1 MTQTKIISELNY
13 WRETHSPLYSFI
25 FTLPLFLIYE
35 IGIFAISASDLPL
48 LRNGADV
55 LMRQILEIF
64 GIFGVY
70 GFSGT
75 FLIGFIVAFLRQK
88 KNLMSSTIRG
98 EYLLTMFFES
108 IGWAIFLTIVMM
120 WIPTYLMISTKD
132 SRLLQHVV
140 LAIGAGIYEEF
151 AFRVVL
157 ITGLSHVIGFI
168 FQWNELAK
176 NMTAILLSAMLFS
189 GFHFIG
195 IYGELPSINLFII
208 RTLAGIVLGGIYVMR
223 GFGVAAYTHTI
234 YDLFVLVKF
243 TTSS

>member
-1 MTQTKIISELNY
+1 MRIVNLMNNSNY
-13 WRETHSPLYSFI
+13 WSETHTPLYSFI

-35 IGIFAISASDLPL
+35 IGVFAIAASDLPL

-55 LMRQILEIF
+55 LMRQILEVF

-75 FLIGFIVAFLRQK
+75 FLIGFMIAFLRQK
-88 KNLMSSTIRG
+88 KTLQSSSIKG

-108 IGWAIFLTIVMM
+108 IGWAILLTIVML
-120 WIPTYLMISTKD
+120 WSPTLLMAGKD
-132 SRLLQHVV
+132 SRLLQQIV
-140 LAIGAGIYEEF
+140 LAVGAGIYEEF
-151 AFRVVL
+151 VFRVVM
-157 ITGLSHVIGFI
+157 ITGLAAVVGFI
-168 FQWNELAK
+168 FQWGEVARKSVAVVLA
-176 NMTAILLSAMLFS
+176 AMLFS
-189 GFHFIG
+189 GFHFVG
-195 IYGELPSINLFII
+195 VFGEMPSMDLFII
-208 RTLAGIVLGGIYVMR
+208 RMIAGVVLGAIYVLR

>member
-1 MTQTKIISELNY
+1 MSELNY

-35 IGIFAISASDLPL
+35 IGVFAISASDLPL

-55 LMRQILEIF
+55 LMRQVLEIF
-64 GIFGVY
+64 GVFGAY

-88 KNLMSSTIRG
+88 KNLMSSAIRG

-108 IGWAIFLTIVMM
+108 IGWAIILTIVMM
-120 WIPTYLMISTKD
+120 WTPSLLMISTKD
-132 SRLLQHVV
+132 SRLMQHIV
-140 LAIGAGIYEEF
+140 LAVGAGIYEEF

-168 FQWNELAK
+168 FQWNQLAK
-176 NMTAILLSAMLFS
+176 NITAILLSAMLFS
-189 GFHFIG
+189 GFHFVG
-195 IYGELPSINLFII
+195 IYGELPSINLFLI
-208 RTLAGIVLGGIYVMR
+208 RTLAGVVLGLIYVMR

-234 YDLFVLVKF
+234 YDLFVLAKF

>member
-1 MTQTKIISELNY
+1 MSELNY

-35 IGIFAISASDLPL
+35 IGVFAISASDLPL

-55 LMRQILEIF
+55 LMRQVLEIF
-64 GIFGVY
+64 GVFGAY

-75 FLIGFIVAFLRQK
+75 FLIGFVVAFLRQK
-88 KNLMSSTIRG
+88 KNLMSSAIRG

-108 IGWAIFLTIVMM
+108 IGWAIILTIVMM
-120 WIPTYLMISTKD
+120 WTPSLLMISTKD
-132 SRLLQHVV
+132 SRLMQHIV
-140 LAIGAGIYEEF
+140 LAVGAGIYEEF

-168 FQWNELAK
+168 FQWNQLAK
-176 NMTAILLSAMLFS
+176 NITAILLSAMLFS
-189 GFHFIG
+189 GFHFVG
-195 IYGELPSINLFII
+195 IYGELPSINLFLI
-208 RTLAGIVLGGIYVMR
+208 RILAGVVLGIIYVMR

-234 YDLFVLVKF
+234 YDLFVLAKF